1 MNSSPPISSKP
12 EKATSITVDQE
23 KEDKTAQ
30 PYAKSHKPDEKAK
43 KKKNAA
49 ESRQRN
55 LPTNNHFGHKA
66 GSLGPTKLRRRL
78 TGRSSA
84 TRAMLV
90 LSQLA
95 NTY

>member
-1 MNSSPPISSKP
+1 MNCSPPISSKP

-30 PYAKSHKPDEKAK
+30 PDAKGHKPDEKA

-66 GSLGPTKLRRRL
+66 GSLGPTKLCRRL
-78 TGRSSA
+78 TGRSKRNPRNACSISA
-84 TRAMLV
+84 D
-90 LSQLA
+90 
-95 NTY
+95 